1 MCEPRF
7 QPKFANTESKILV
20 FFLFATGFETRVQHG
35 LNQGLKPRS
44 NPGYNRVLSDL
55 LRTKDAVFCNEV
67 ATVVRNQ
74 VVNKVADEGFKPEW
88 NELLHILERRSQ
100 RYIEDFAK
108 FTFRDFRNVD
118 FGQNST
124 FSCKN
129 SLRIFPNSARNPQNF
144 PKSGKTCHF
153 RESGK
158 QGKFLYDAQRPKM
171 QMRKTERD

>member
-1 MCEPRF
+1 MCNYAWTVP
-7 QPKFANTESKILV
+7 PCVN
-20 FFLFATGFETRVQHG
+20 HG
-35 LNQGLKPRS
+35 S
-44 NPGYNRVLSDL
+44 NPRLQTPRVKS
-55 LRTKDAVFCNEV
+55 RCFFVCNGV
-67 ATVVRNQ
+67 ATVVRAD
-74 VVNKVADEGFKPEW
+74 VENKIANEGCKPGW
-88 NELLHILERRSQ
+88 NERLHMLEQRSQ

-129 SLRIFPNSARNPQNF
+129 SLRIFPNSARYPQFF

-158 QGKFLYDAQRPKM
+158 QGKFLYDAQGPKM